1 VIGPGQMPRLRVV
14 RLRRLAYIRV
24 RRRVPRRVKFP
35 VIATSVRDTELTH
48 GTRQRTLASGDVSF
62 DHGPAEFPIATLRP
76 RAPIATLIA
85 WAGDLQRW
93 LGERVAFVRPRT
105 IPLIAAMVGM
115 LGTAA
120 AAHYLQRVEAR
131 CSPAVSATLTNR

>member
-1 VIGPGQMPRLRVV
+1 MKSPVV
-14 RLRRLAYIRV
+14 
-24 RRRVPRRVKFP
+24 
-35 VIATSVRDTELTH
+35 ATSVRDTEPTH
-48 GTRQRTLASGDVSF
+48 GTRQRTQASGDVTF

-76 RAPIATLIA
+76 RAPIATLTA

-93 LGERVAFVRPRT
+93 LVERVAFLRPRT

-120 AAHYLQRVEAR
+120 AAHYLQRVEGHATR
-131 CSPAVSATLTNR
+131 SAMSATLTTR